1 MDTQDLSGKT
11 LGQYQLE
18 ALLGAGGMGAV
29 YRAYQINLNR
39 AVAIKVLPSGL
50 GANPDF
56 ALRFRREA
64 QTVAAL
70 QHPHIIPIHDYG
82 SEGTL
87 TYIVMPLLSG
97 GTLADRLKDGAHF
110 SLPAVVDLLKKLASA
125 LDHAHYSGVVHRDL
139 KPANIMFDAHNTPF
153 LVDFGIAKILSG
165 TETLVTQ
172 QGATIGTPPYMA
184 PEQWRGEQLSPATD
198 QYALAIVIYQT
209 LIGQLPFAGDT
220 THAFMYQ
227 HLEKEP
233 EMPHVVRRDLPKEIS
248 EVLLRALAKPPQARY
263 PTITALAQDFER
275 AATGLKPARTTAIK
289 LTTPTST
296 RVAPKPLYQ
305 QPIAWVSLVVLL
317 GVIAL
322 LIVLLMNNQDGSTGI
337 TGTATA
343 EANIGDVIGASPT
356 EMLSDAPT
364 FTPSPTQTP
373 AATFISESID
383 DNGLVATETGVARAS
398 QVVAAVAATL
408 TAQVTQA
415 TIVVTFDDTILI
427 TRTAIAGHTQ
437 TASALAVT
445 QTAINSTPTPTLTTP
460 TPQLSSGNILATHNA
475 RRTALANNSTDNFEA
490 TPTQVPETPRFSSG
504 GIIATRNARQ
514 TQATSGSSTTVE
526 TTPVQTTPTPQLSS
540 GGIIATH
547 NARQTMGVGSI
558 ESSPTPEPTF
568 TPSIEPTLTLTPTQ
582 EPTHTP
588 TDTPSPTVTPTL
600 TPSSTSTASPTVT
613 IQPSPT
619 STLTPSPTPQGDPLM
634 AFTSDRDGNAEIYVM
649 YQSGHEQRLTQHSAA
664 DRSPTWSP
672 DGRQIAFA
680 SDRDG
685 AFFIFLMNPD
695 GTNVRRLTNR
705 ANAEAAPAWSP
716 NGEWIAYHSNVN
728 DNWDI
733 YMTHVNTGVTLG
745 LTQTNGDDLSP
756 TWSPDSRYIMFMSFR
771 DNDWELYMV
780 DVETYQYRR
789 MTSFVAEHMFPSWGP
804 LGNLI
809 AFMSNRDG
817 NREIYIVL
825 LETGIDVAH
834 SRFSVIR
841 RVTTDP
847 AEDTTPQ
854 WSPNGIDIAFVSRRD
869 SGTQDIYLTNSAG
882 SDLRR
887 LTSDSGNNYDPAWYP
902 YQP

>member
-29 YRAYQINLNR
+29 YRAHQINLNR

-82 SEGTL
+82 SEGNL
-87 TYIVMPLLSG
+87 TYIVMPLLTG
-97 GTLADRLKDGAHF
+97 GTLADRLKAGAHF

-125 LDHAHYSGVVHRDL
+125 LDHAHYSGVIHRDL

-172 QGATIGTPPYMA
+172 QGVTVGTPPYMA

-209 LIGQLPFAGDT
+209 LTEQLPFVGDT

-275 AATGLKPARTTAIK
+275 AATGLKPARATTVK

-296 RVAPKPLYQ
+296 SVAPKPLYQ

-322 LIVLLMNNQDGSTGI
+322 LIVLLINNQGGSTDI
-337 TGTATA
+337 TVSATV
-343 EANIGDVIGASPT
+343 EANVGDVVGETPT
-356 EMLSDAPT
+356 EMLIDAPA

-373 AATFISESID
+373 SLTFTSEPID
-383 DNGLVATETGVARAS
+383 DNGAIATETSVARAS
-398 QVVAAVAATL
+398 QVAVAVAATL
-408 TAQVTQA
+408 TAQATQA
-415 TIVVTFDDTILI
+415 TIAVTFDDTILI

-437 TASALAVT
+437 TASAIEAT
-445 QTAINSTPTPTLTTP
+445 QTAINPTPTLSTP
-460 TPQLSSGNILATHNA
+460 TPQLSSGDIIATHHA
-475 RRTALANNSTDNFEA
+475 RRTAIANNPTDNFEA
-490 TPTQVPETPRFSSG
+490 TPTQALETPRFSSG
-504 GIIATRNARQ
+504 GIIATHHARQ
-514 TQATSGSSTTVE
+514 TQAAIGSNTAVE
-526 TTPVQTTPTPQLSS
+526 TTPVQATVTPQLSS

-547 NARQTMGVGSI
+547 HARQTMGVGSS
-558 ESSPTPEPTF
+558 EASPTLEPTL
-568 TPSIEPTLTLTPTQ
+568 TPSMEPTLTLTPTQ

-588 TDTPSPTVTPTL
+588 TLTPSATFTASPTTTIQPTPTL
-600 TPSSTSTASPTVT
+600 TLTA
-613 IQPSPT
+613 
-619 STLTPSPTPQGDPLM
+619 SPTPQGDPLM
-634 AFTSDRDGNAEIYVM
+634 AFTSDRDGNAEIYVV
-649 YQSGHEQRLTQHSAA
+649 YQSGREQRLTQHSAV

-685 AFFIFLMNPD
+685 VFFIFLMNPD
-695 GTNVRRLTNR
+695 GTNVRRLTKR
-705 ANAEAAPAWSP
+705 TNAEAAPAWSP

-733 YMTHVNTGVTLG
+733 YMTNVNTGVTLG

-756 TWSPDSRYIMFMSFR
+756 TWSPDSGYIMFMSFR

-804 LGNLI
+804 VGNLI
-809 AFMSNRDG
+809 AFMSDRDG

-825 LETGIDVAH
+825 LEMGIDVAH